1 VPSDRHR
8 TSAQCRARTCARREG
23 PRRKWS
29 KGVAIC
35 VLASFLFAGC
45 GSATK
50 STASTAHSPASTAAA
65 SHSQPTA
72 TKAQTIDGYQAIDAT
87 VSTATGG
94 TRSYIVFPPPSG
106 AKQSPLVLVYH
117 GALATAEGTVQETDF
132 VQLAQKDG
140 YVVAFLQGYGDTWN
154 EGAGNTP
161 AHAAGVNDVE
171 FTSAVL
177 SQIESRYSIDR
188 TRVAAAGFSNGALLA
203 DLLGCQLA
211 GKLTL
216 IAPVAGPLPV
226 SVSPTCRP
234 ARPISVLA
242 FHGTADQ
249 SIPYG
254 GGHFEGIGGGT
265 TVLSAPESAARW
277 AALDHC
283 SHSRQSTESALA
295 TVLTTYSLCRQHVV
309 VQLRSLQGA
318 GHGWPSD
325 VGVLVAEFLHQHPRA
340 VAK

>member
-1 VPSDRHR
+1 M
-8 TSAQCRARTCARREG
+8 TSAWPRRSTQHRISAGARHEG

-29 KGVAIC
+29 RSLATC

-45 GSATK
+45 GSA
-50 STASTAHSPASTAAA
+50 AQSPASTARLPGSTAA
-65 SHSQPTA
+65 TSHSQPTA
-72 TKAQTIDGYQAIDAT
+72 TKAQTIDGYPAIDAT

-94 TRSYIVFPPPSG
+94 TRSYIVFPPPGG
-106 AKQSPLVLVYH
+106 AKRSPLVLVYH
-117 GALATAEGTVQETDF
+117 GALGTAEGTAQETDF
-132 VQLAQKDG
+132 VQLAEQDG
-140 YVVAFLQGYGDTWN
+140 YVVAFLQGYDNTWN

-171 FTSAVL
+171 FTAAVL
-177 SQIESRYSIDR
+177 TQIESHYSIDR

-211 GKLTL
+211 SKLTL

-249 SIPYG
+249 SIPYN
-254 GGHFEGIGGGT
+254 GGHFNGVGGGT

-277 AALDHC
+277 GALDHC
-283 SHSRQSTESALA
+283 NPSRQSTESALV
-295 TVLTTYSLCRQHVV
+295 TVLTTYSPCRQHVV

-325 VGVLVAEFLHQHPRA
+325 VGVLVAEFLHQHPRPL
-340 VAK
+340 AK